1 MKIRAVVLL
10 IAMFAAP
17 AAQAADDR
25 LVGKWDAIDQPGKWA
40 EFRADG
46 VFSYIYDTG
55 RPPTILE
62 VFWKT
67 GWFSKLTLS
76 MAHGGNGTDCKYSL
90 KDDDLTV
97 DNGSGISCLPHIKMA
112 QKFKRAKAP

>member
-1 MKIRAVVLL
+1 MKIRGTTFAVALL
-10 IAMFAAP
+10 AAS
-17 AAQAADDR
+17 AAQAADDK
-25 LVGKWDAIDQPGKWA
+25 LVGKWA

-76 MAHGGNGTDCKYSL
+76 MANGANGTDCKYSL
-90 KDDDLTV
+90 KDDELTL
-97 DNGSGISCLPHIKMA
+97 DDGSGNSCLPHIKMA
-112 QKFKRAKAP
+112 QQFKRAK

>member
-1 MKIRAVVLL
+1 MMKTAAAALLLALLSSSAVH
-10 IAMFAAP
+10 
-17 AAQAADDR
+17 AADDK
-25 LVGKWDAIDQPGKWA
+25 LVGKWDSVDQPGKWA

-76 MAHGGNGTDCKYSL
+76 MANGANGTDCKYSL
-90 KDDDLTV
+90 KDDDLTL
-97 DNGSGISCLPHIKMA
+97 DDGSGNSCLPHIKMA
-112 QKFKRAKAP
+112 QQFKRAK